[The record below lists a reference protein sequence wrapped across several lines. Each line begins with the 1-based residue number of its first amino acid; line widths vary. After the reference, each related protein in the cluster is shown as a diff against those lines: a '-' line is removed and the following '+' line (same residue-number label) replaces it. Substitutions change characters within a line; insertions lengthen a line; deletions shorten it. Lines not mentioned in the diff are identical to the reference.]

1 MTIDQFATNAFD
13 GSAFAGNFGSP
24 TQLIIVL
31 VIVLILFGGKRL
43 RSLGSDLG
51 NAIKGF
57 KDSMSKTE
65 AEKEEE
71 AKQEAQKVLEQ
82 NPTAPTAN
90 NANATAEKTEHK
102 QP

>member
-1 MTIDQFATNAFD
+1 MNA
-13 GSAFAGNFGSP
+13 GNFAGNFGSP
-24 TQLIIVL
+24 TQLIIIL

-57 KDSMSKTE
+57 KNSMETPEDSAK
-65 AEKEEE
+65 AEQEKI
-71 AKQEAQKVLEQ
+71 EAQKLEQ
-82 NPTAPTAN
+82 NKAAE
-90 NANATAEKTEHK
+90 AKVSATEKTEHK

>member
-1 MTIDQFATNAFD
+1 MGAGN
-13 GSAFAGNFGSP
+13 FAGNFGSP
-24 TQLIIVL
+24 TQLIIIL

-57 KDSMSKTE
+57 KNSMNTPEDTAK
-65 AEKEEE
+65 AEQEKI
-71 AKQEAQKVLEQ
+71 EAQKLEQ
-82 NPTAPTAN
+82 QAN
-90 NANATAEKTEHK
+90 TSATEAKVTDAKATEKTEHK

>member
-1 MTIDQFATNAFD
+1 MMNIDQLASN
-13 GSAFAGNFGSP
+13 AFAGNFGSP

-71 AKQEAQKVLEQ
+71 AKQEAQKALEQ

-90 NANATAEKTEHK
+90 NVNAAAEKTEHK